1 MNWVQSD
8 VRELLLKFS
17 RIVLLQFCF
26 KKESFSAMKTKL
38 IRVECYD
45 SYGLEM
51 DEANKAKCENLVM
64 EI

>member
-17 RIVLLQFCF
+17 GIVLLQFCF
-26 KKESFSAMKTKL
+26 KKSSFSAIKTKL
-38 IRVECYD
+38 IGVECYD
-45 SYGLEM
+45 SCGLKM